1 MTPGKYRKLTV
12 SSPISG
18 QTIHIFGEGL
28 AIYPVPVGF
37 EINAPKTSS
46 PRIRSA
52 EGSKG
57 GLLLLLVTSAVWV
70 SRISKLSAAD
80 SSDQSYLETS
90 DHPYLETKDRQSET
104 CLKCHPAKNQGKFV
118 HTAVGMGCEN
128 CHQAASADDK
138 TTITLRATG
147 GELCSKCHEINVNPI
162 MHGPYKAGQCLVCH
176 DPHTGAYPAQ
186 TRAAASTLCLGCHM
200 LNQPDTRVNAETKT
214 VSLLDGRTYDL
225 PRGRARPRSA
235 RRILRANR
243 LAAQAPRLPNK
254 EPGKPK
260 AESDCLT
267 CHDPAFQSSEA
278 SAAQSGGSR
287 GQSRK
292 SLSGIQS

>member
-1 MTPGKYRKLTV
+1 MHP
-12 SSPISG
+12 
-18 QTIHIFGEGL
+18 
-28 AIYPVPVGF
+28 
-37 EINAPKTSS
+37 NTSS
-46 PRIRSA
+46 PRIRSV

-57 GLLLLLVTSAVWV
+57 RLLLLLVTSAVWV
-70 SRISKLSAAD
+70 SRISKLSATD

-90 DHPYLETKDRQSET
+90 DHPYLETKDRQSAT

-118 HTAVGMGCEN
+118 HTAVGMGCES
-128 CHQAASADDK
+128 CHQASSSDDK
-138 TTITLRATG
+138 TTITLRATD

-200 LNQPDTRVNAETKT
+200 LNQPDTRVNAENKT

-225 PRGRARPRSA
+225 PSWESAPKIGAGHFESKPPRSA
-235 RRILRANR
+235 STSVAV
-243 LAAQAPRLPNK
+243 K
-254 EPGKPK
+254 EPVKPK

-267 CHDPAFQSSEA
+267 CHDPHSSQAKHLLRKAAEAGGRAENLSPEYSLDFMGIIGSSKSSRIHQS
-278 SAAQSGGSR
+278 QSWGG
-287 GQSRK
+287 Q
-292 SLSGIQS
+292 Q

>member
-1 MTPGKYRKLTV
+1 MHL
-12 SSPISG
+12 
-18 QTIHIFGEGL
+18 
-28 AIYPVPVGF
+28 
-37 EINAPKTSS
+37 KTSS
-46 PRIRSA
+46 LRIRSA

-57 GLLLLLVTSAVWV
+57 GLLLLLVTSAVWA

-90 DHPYLETKDRQSET
+90 DHPYLETKDRKTET
-104 CLKCHPAKNQGKFV
+104 CLKCHPTKNQGKFV
-118 HTAVGMGCEN
+118 HTAVGMGCES

-147 GELCSKCHEINVNPI
+147 GDLCSKCHEINKDPVL
-162 MHGPYKAGQCLVCH
+162 HGPYKAGQCLICH
-176 DPHTGAYPAQ
+176 NPHTGAYPAQ
-186 TRAAASTLCLGCHM
+186 TRAAVSTLCLGCHM
-200 LNQPDTRVNAETKT
+200 LNQPDVRVNAETKT

-225 PRGRARPRSA
+225 ATWESAPKIGAAHFENKLPRRASA
-235 RRILRANR
+235 PVAV
-243 LAAQAPRLPNK
+243 K

-260 AESDCLT
+260 RRVRLPHLPRSPL
-267 CHDPAFQSSEA
+267 QSSEA

-287 GQSRK
+287 GRSGK